1 MFDYNVIC
9 YEEDGSTNV
18 EYSLDGKTCI
28 DHNNDAGDNTI
39 SFTSIENN
47 VCKDISFSDSIHNDD
62 QFVFKKIDESTTT
75 SFVVGSSVI
84 DVTVIIKSTL
94 VLNNLNTTQSNSI
107 QQYKTVSFL
116 I

>member
-1 MFDYNVIC
+1 MA
-9 YEEDGSTNV
+9 
-18 EYSLDGKTCI
+18 KP
-28 DHNNDAGDNTI
+28 A
-39 SFTSIENN
+39 SIITMTPAITQFLLLRLKNN

-107 QQYKTVSFL
+107 QQYKTVSLL